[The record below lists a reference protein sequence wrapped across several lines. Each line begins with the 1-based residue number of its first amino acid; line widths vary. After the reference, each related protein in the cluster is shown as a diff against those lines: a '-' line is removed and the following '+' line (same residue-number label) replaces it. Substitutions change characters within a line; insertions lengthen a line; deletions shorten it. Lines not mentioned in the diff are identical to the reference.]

1 MASLAITPADII
13 AALNKWL
20 ATNYKTVK
28 SIVFDP
34 MAGYETS
41 IENVRATSIQ
51 LNNYREPKS
60 TMPILSWNRTPF
72 RRGDMGKTISQ
83 KMKGADGKW
92 YNVTVAMMKMD
103 YRFVFFATNMK
114 DVEQF
119 EVDWLTQRGLN
130 GITNATVNMGQSLG
144 EFTFALNW
152 GMSLEDITFN
162 LETNYYKALTG
173 SAEISGPVISAT
185 ELGEDD
191 LNNLIEV
198 VEFRLQSCNGG
209 VLPDKFTITDLGD

>member
-1 MASLAITPADII
+1 MATLSITPADVV
-13 AALNKWL
+13 ASLNVWIS
-20 ATNYKTVK
+20 ANYKLVK
-28 SIVFDP
+28 SITFDP

-51 LNNYREPKS
+51 LNRYREPHS

-72 RRGDMGKTISQ
+72 RRGDQGKTITSRMQ
-83 KMKGADGKW
+83 GSDGKW
-92 YNVTVAMMKMD
+92 YNVTVAMMQMD
-103 YRFVFFATNMK
+103 YRFVFLATNMK

-119 EVDWLTQRGLN
+119 EVDWLTRRGLN
-130 GITNATVNMGQSLG
+130 GIVNATVNMGQSLG
-144 EFTFALNW
+144 EFKFALNW

-162 LETNYYKALTG
+162 LETNYYKAMTG
-173 SAEISGPVISAT
+173 SAVISGPVISAT

-198 VEFRLQSCNGG
+198 VEFSLQSCNGG
-209 VLPDKFTITDLGD
+209 DLPDKFTITDLGD